1 MQRKEE
7 NESISRGREYINR
20 ERVYGGHTK
29 LKGKISI
36 R

>member
-1 MQRKEE
+1 MKGNEEKEG
-7 NESISRGREYINR
+7 ISRGREYINR
-20 ERVYGGHTK
+20 KRVYGEYTK